1 MTRISVVSDAI
12 YPWHVGGK
20 EVRYHEILSRLGDHY
35 QLRIH
40 TMRWWGGQ
48 PPVENSTTYHSIS
61 PRLVMYRNGKR
72 SIRQGVVF
80 ALCCLRLLWGRH
92 DLIEADHM
100 PYLQLF
106 TLKFVAAVR
115 RVPLVV
121 TWHEVW
127 GEEYWISYLGRLGR
141 IASGIE
147 KLASRLPDH
156 IVAVS
161 KNTADRLVE
170 IGVNPVKIHVVPNGV
185 SAQVHDAAPSPDATE
200 LVVIGR
206 LIAHKR
212 IDLCIDILS
221 ELHRRGRN
229 ISLTVIG
236 EGPDELELVAR
247 ANTYGLLEHV
257 RFVGALEAS
266 SDVWSLVSGAAVV
279 LAPSEREGF
288 GMAVAEAL
296 SLGIPVVTSD
306 HLDNSA
312 RLLVSD
318 DATGSVVEAGNT
330 FAFADAVEYW
340 LDRAC
345 GRTTIRETFQAT
357 HPELDWDD
365 AANAYAQ
372 VYEEALS

>member
-1 MTRISVVSDAI
+1 
-12 YPWHVGGK
+12 
-20 EVRYHEILSRLGDHY
+20 
-35 QLRIH
+35 
-40 TMRWWGGQ
+40 
-48 PPVENSTTYHSIS
+48 
-61 PRLVMYRNGKR
+61 
-72 SIRQGVVF
+72 
-80 ALCCLRLLWGRH
+80 
-92 DLIEADHM
+92 
-100 PYLQLF
+100 
-106 TLKFVAAVR
+106 
-115 RVPLVV
+115 
-121 TWHEVW
+121 
-127 GEEYWISYLGRLGR
+127 
-141 IASGIE
+141 
-147 KLASRLPDH
+147 
-156 IVAVS
+156 
-161 KNTADRLVE
+161 
-170 IGVNPVKIHVVPNGV
+170 V

-212 IDLCIDILS
+212 IDLCIDTLS

-236 EGPDELELVAR
+236 EGPDELDLVAR